1 MNRKVII
8 FLYISYSHKE
18 DDPDGY
24 PIAKH
29 PTDILEKSR
38 RRHLVDAVTAAVAA
52 AKTDVKSQSKDGIK
66 GKRS

>member
-1 MNRKVII
+1 M
-8 FLYISYSHKE
+8 ISHSHKE
-18 DDPDGY
+18 DDPDRY

-52 AKTDVKSQSKDGIK
+52 AKNDVKSQAKDEVNGN
-66 GKRS
+66 RN